1 MKATVFA
8 AALAASA
15 LLGASAHAGTY
26 NFQSGGLIGSNV
38 GAPSASFLDTT
49 ATDSV
54 FVTAINTESPP
65 APKLH
70 QSDFGLGVNTG
81 ALDVNQLDNIGDDE
95 AIVFDFGKVVS
106 LDSITLNLA
115 AQDDQYT
122 IYGSND
128 AAVAAC
134 TAGGLSCLTSISTL
148 IVSGSGVGPL
158 QDTVALLS
166 GAFQYLIATISGGS
180 GDGYRVA
187 EISVSDVPLPA
198 ALPMMALGLGLFGAN
213 GFFRRKR
220 A

>member
-1 MKATVFA
+1 MKTTVIA

-15 LLGASAHAGTY
+15 LLGASAHAATY
-26 NFQSGGLIGSNV
+26 NFQSGGLVGGNV
-38 GAPSASFLDTT
+38 GNPSASFLDTT
-49 ATDSV
+49 ATESV
-54 FVTAINTESPP
+54 FVTALNTEAPP
-65 APKLH
+65 APRLH
-70 QSDFGLGVNTG
+70 QSNFGLGVNLG
-81 ALDVNQLDNIGDDE
+81 LGDVNQLDNIGDDE

-106 LDSITLNLA
+106 FDSITLNLA
-115 AQDDQYT
+115 AQDDQYA

-128 AAVAAC
+128 ASVAAC
-134 TAGGLSCLTSISTL
+134 TAGGLSCLTSVSTF
-148 IVSGSGVGPL
+148 IVAGSGAGPL
-158 QDTVALLS
+158 QDTIALLS
-166 GAFQYLIATISGGS
+166 GSFRYLIATVFGGS